1 MSTKRTYL
9 DPIHQDIILDRA
21 KPAERLVMDLIDT
34 KEFQRLRRVHQ
45 LGASFFT
52 FQGAEGSR
60 FTHSVG
66 VMHVAS
72 KLVDMLRDR
81 SPGIEE
87 KRPLILS
94 AALLHDIGHGP
105 FSHVTEKILDYDHE
119 DWSCK
124 IIGGDSDV
132 CKVLE
137 AFDPNLARDVVSVL
151 KKTYHPK
158 YISHMV
164 SSQLDCD
171 RFDYLLRDSYMTGT
185 AYGLFALH
193 RILASMELDEENERI
208 IVSGDK
214 GQIAVEDYLFARYS
228 MYAQVYYHRKNLAAR
243 CLIAKLVKRARF
255 LMESGQQTCF
265 MDDAT
270 EKWLK
275 GIDLTVAE
283 YLTLDDVQM
292 TYHIKR
298 WSLDSDPILADLASR
313 FLNRRLFKAMKIFRP
328 RSLPPDSREAV
339 ASLAETFG
347 GKSEVSSSSSSAA
360 ATTQLRRSSDKITI
374 FAGAK
379 AAAIEKR
386 ARAICA
392 ESGMDPDYYIDT
404 ESTGIRPYDYYRP
417 EAELPQTNIVV
428 KTDSGEVDELS
439 NLSLAVE
446 ALVKGNY
453 ETRWLIYPAELH
465 EQICDLN
472 DMEISVEAL

>member
-1 MSTKRTYL
+1 
-9 DPIHQDIILDRA
+9 
-21 KPAERLVMDLIDT
+21 
-34 KEFQRLRRVHQ
+34 
-45 LGASFFT
+45 
-52 FQGAEGSR
+52 
-60 FTHSVG
+60 
-66 VMHVAS
+66 MHVAS

-81 SPGIEE
+81 SPQIEE

-105 FSHVTEKILDYDHE
+105 FSHVTEKILNYDHE

-137 AFDPNLARDVVSVL
+137 AFDKNLAKDVVSVL

-255 LMESGQQTCF
+255 LMESGKQTCF

-275 GIDLTVAE
+275 GIDLTVGE

-347 GKSEVSSSSSSAA
+347 GKEASVSNGP
-360 ATTQLRRSSDKITI
+360 ATARLRRASDKITV
-374 FAGAK
+374 FATAK

-386 ARAICA
+386 ARVICA
-392 ESGMDPDYYIDT
+392 EAGMDPDYYIDT

-453 ETRWLIYPAELH
+453 ETRWLIYPAELDDK
-465 EQICDLN
+465 IGDLN
-472 DMEISVEAL
+472 DLEI

>member
-1 MSTKRTYL
+1 MTKRTYL
-9 DPIHQDIILDRA
+9 DPIHQDIILDRS

-34 KEFQRLRRVHQ
+34 QEFQRLRRVHQ

-66 VMHVAS
+66 VMYVAS
-72 KLVDMLRDR
+72 KLVDLLRDR
-81 SPGIEE
+81 SPKIEE

-105 FSHVTEKILDYDHE
+105 YSHVTEKILDYDHE

-124 IIGGDSDV
+124 IIGGNTDV
-132 CKVLE
+132 KRVLE
-137 AFDPNLARDVVSVL
+137 AFDKDLAKDVVAVL

-208 IVSGDK
+208 IVVGDK
-214 GQIAVEDYLFARYS
+214 GQTAVEDYLFARYS

-243 CLIAKLVKRARF
+243 CLLAKLVKRARY
-255 LMESGQQTCF
+255 LMEAGTPPCF
-265 MDDAT
+265 MDEAT
-270 EKWLK
+270 ERWLK
-275 GIDLTVAE
+275 GEELTVAE

-298 WSLDSDPILADLASR
+298 WSKDSDAILADLASR
-313 FLNRRLFKAMKIFRP
+313 FINRRLFKAMKIFRP

-347 GKSEVSSSSSSAA
+347 GRSEATL

-374 FAGAK
+374 YATAK
-379 AAAIEKR
+379 ANAIEKR

-392 ESGMDPDYYIDT
+392 EAGMDPDYYIDT
-404 ESTGIRPYDYYRP
+404 EFTGIRPYDYYRP

-453 ETRWLIYPAELH
+453 ETKWLIYPAELSDK
-465 EQICDLN
+465 IGNLN
-472 DMEISVEAL
+472 DLEL

>member
-1 MSTKRTYL
+1 MSKRTYL
-9 DPIHQDIILDRA
+9 DPIHQDIILDRD

-34 KEFQRLRRVHQ
+34 QEFQRLRRVHQ

-66 VMHVAS
+66 VMYVAS
-72 KLVDMLRDR
+72 KLIDLLRDR
-81 SPGIEE
+81 SPAIEE

-105 FSHVTEKILDYDHE
+105 YSHVTEKILDYDHE

-124 IIGGDSDV
+124 IIGGDTDV
-132 CKVLE
+132 RRVLE
-137 AFDPNLARDVVSVL
+137 AFDKNLAKDVVAVL

-208 IVSGDK
+208 IVVGDK
-214 GQIAVEDYLFARYS
+214 GQTAVEDYLFARYS

-243 CLIAKLVKRARF
+243 CLLAKLVKRARF
-255 LMESGQQTCF
+255 LMEAGTPPCF
-265 MDDAT
+265 MDEAT
-270 EKWLK
+270 DRWLQ
-275 GIDLTVAE
+275 GEELSVAE

-298 WSLDSDPILADLASR
+298 WSRDSDTILADLASR
-313 FLNRRLFKAMKIFRP
+313 FINRRLFKAMKIFRP

-339 ASLAETFG
+339 TTLAETFG
-347 GKSEVSSSSSSAA
+347 GRSEGALAA
-360 ATTQLRRSSDKITI
+360 TQLRRSSDKITI
-374 FAGAK
+374 YATAK
-379 AAAIEKR
+379 AHAI
-386 ARAICA
+386 
-392 ESGMDPDYYIDT
+392 
-404 ESTGIRPYDYYRP
+404 
-417 EAELPQTNIVV
+417 
-428 KTDSGEVDELS
+428 
-439 NLSLAVE
+439 
-446 ALVKGNY
+446 
-453 ETRWLIYPAELH
+453 
-465 EQICDLN
+465 
-472 DMEISVEAL
+472 